1 MHEIEI
7 TDIPPLCPGEQS
19 LLDLHGLINVL
30 NVLRCEL
37 SILGQNLAGDG
48 LLFADSLA
56 LCERMLEAMET
67 PERVREDAARS
78 EEYERVIIG
87 EVEAQFVFALKPR
100 PAAMEESL
108 GNLRAIF
115 AILRLRSRELLARAA
130 TPGGWE
136 QPTLDDLR
144 RDYVHFLETVATN
157 SRGRF
162 RMRFNPALQEAM
174 DYYADLRLEA
184 GSGPAV
190 MIPVGFRDSMRDLI
204 ANARKYTPPG
214 GRITAAL
221 HDDAEL
227 IRFIVDDTGRGIPG
241 LELTT
246 VMQFGKRASN
256 VSDVRT
262 HGGGFGLTKAFLIT
276 KQFGGRFWIASE
288 LGVGTRIRIQI
299 PRPMAT

>member
-7 TDIPPLCPGEQS
+7 TDIPPLSVGEEA
-19 LLDLHGLINVL
+19 LLEMHGLINVL

-37 SILGQNLAGDG
+37 SILGQNLAGDSR
-48 LLFADSLA
+48 LFADSLA

-67 PERVREDAARS
+67 PGKALEDAAHI
-78 EEYERVIIG
+78 EEYERVILR

-100 PAAMEESL
+100 AAGMEESF
-108 GNLRAIF
+108 GNLRPIF
-115 AILRLRSRELLARAA
+115 TILKLRSRELLARATA
-130 TPGGWE
+130 PGEWE

-144 RDYVHFLETVATN
+144 ADYVHFLEAVAKN

-162 RMRFNPALQEAM
+162 RMCFNPALQEAS

-184 GSGPAV
+184 ASGPAV
-190 MIPVGFRDSMRDLI
+190 MIPVGFRDSIRDLI
-204 ANARKYTPPG
+204 ANARKYTAPG

-221 HDDAEL
+221 HDDTEL
-227 IRFIVDDTGRGIPG
+227 IRFIVDDTGRGIPKS
-241 LELTT
+241 EVTK
-246 VMQFGKRASN
+246 VVQYGKRASN

-262 HGGGFGLTKAFLIT
+262 HGGGYGLTKAFLIT

-288 LGVGTRIRIQI
+288 LGLGTRIRIQI
-299 PRPMAT
+299 PRPKAT